1 MQVTLLPRPELD
13 RFLLTVG
20 LAAQLAGAGDAAD
33 GYSTLL
39 AGLRRAEEAL
49 AQQQPWGEELVARW
63 RRAVD
68 HFVRRH
74 GIIPLDPQPQ

>member
-1 MQVTLLPRPELD
+1 MQVSTLPRPELD

-20 LAAQLAGAGDAAD
+20 LAAQLAGEGEAAD

-39 AGLRRAEEAL
+39 AGLRRAEEAV
-49 AQQQPWGEELVARW
+49 AQDQPWGRELVARW

-68 HFVRRH
+68 HFVARH
-74 GIIPLDPQPQ
+74 GICHG

>member
-1 MQVTLLPRPELD
+1 MQVSSLPRPELD

-33 GYSTLL
+33 GYSTLI
-39 AGLRRAEEAL
+39 AGLRRAEAAVAE
-49 AQQQPWGEELVARW
+49 QQPWGEELVARW

-74 GIIPLDPQPQ
+74 GIEPV